1 MDSTHSK
8 DSNDILFVI
17 FGPID
22 QKIWI
27 LQDSIEIWFEILF
40 WICFESEADTW
51 RNIIGQYQFVWITVL
66 GR

>member
-1 MDSTHSK
+1 MNLWSFSALMDSTHSK

-27 LQDSIEIWFEILF
+27 LQDSIEIW
-40 WICFESEADTW
+40 
-51 RNIIGQYQFVWITVL
+51 
-66 GR
+66 